1 MRSRT
6 TASYPPSRARCRP
19 STPSWA
25 TSTTNPSAVRPRRT
39 AEASRRSSSTTSTR
53 TVPVWRTLPSPVAG
67 LSGCSQRR
75 YGTVGYMIQAPK
87 LSRRARWA
95 IPAGALVIT
104 GGVLAGSLITAAQ
117 AAPGLPARTA
127 AQLLAEV
134 ADSTPPPLTGT
145 VVETASF
152 GLPALPA
159 TGNPTSLSSLLTGS
173 HTIRIWYASPQ
184 HFRLAVPQ
192 SLSESDVIRDGR
204 TAWLWQSTLN
214 KVTKF
219 TLPAHSAQ
227 QAVPKQALTPQQAAQ
242 QVLAAVGPTTTVRV
256 DSNVTVAGQAAYAL
270 VLAPKDARSLIGQ
283 VQIDVDGHNG
293 VPLRL
298 QVFARG
304 SSSPAF
310 QVGYTDIAFVKP
322 AAADLSFTPP
332 PGATVTQ
339 VNLSDHPAG
348 ARARPDVT
356 TTGSGWLTVLD
367 LPSSELTSGAGP
379 GSGHSPGDDAAV
391 LRTLLAA
398 ATPVHGAW
406 GSGRLLRTS
415 LVSVLITD
423 QGNAFIGAVQ
433 PSVLYAAAAAQPH

>member
-1 MRSRT
+1 
-6 TASYPPSRARCRP
+6 
-19 STPSWA
+19 
-25 TSTTNPSAVRPRRT
+25 
-39 AEASRRSSSTTSTR
+39 
-53 TVPVWRTLPSPVAG
+53 
-67 LSGCSQRR
+67 
-75 YGTVGYMIQAPK
+75 MIQSPK

-95 IPAGALVIT
+95 IPAGALVVT
-104 GGVLAGSLITAAQ
+104 GGVLAGTLISSAQ

-127 AQLLAEV
+127 AQLLADV
-134 ADSTPPPLTGT
+134 AESTPPPLTGT

-173 HTIRIWYASPQ
+173 HTIRVWYASPG
-184 HFRLAVPQ
+184 HFRLAAPQ

-219 TLPAHSAQ
+219 TLPANTPEKV
-227 QAVPKQALTPQQAAQ
+227 VPKQPLTPQQAAR

-270 VLAPKDARSLIGQ
+270 VLAPKDSRSLIGQ
-283 VQIDVDGHNG
+283 VQIDVDGSNG

-298 QVFARG
+298 QVFARAA
-304 SSSPAF
+304 SSPAF
-310 QVGYTDIAFVKP
+310 QVGYTDIHFVKP

-339 VNLSDHPAG
+339 VNLLDTHS
-348 ARARPDVT
+348 RATGHATPDVT
-356 TTGSGWLTVLD
+356 TIGSGWLTVLE
-367 LPSSELTSGAGP
+367 LPSSTLTPGAQASGGPSAGD
-379 GSGHSPGDDAAV
+379 SAAV
-391 LRTLLAA
+391 LRTLLAS

-415 LVSVLITD
+415 LVSVLMTD
-423 QGNAFIGAVQ
+423 QGQTFVGAVQ
-433 PSVLYAAAAAQPH
+433 PSVLYAAAAAHPH

>member
-1 MRSRT
+1 MT
-6 TASYPPSRARCRP
+6 Q
-19 STPSWA
+19 
-25 TSTTNPSAVRPRRT
+25 V
-39 AEASRRSSSTTSTR
+39 
-53 TVPVWRTLPSPVAG
+53 
-67 LSGCSQRR
+67 
-75 YGTVGYMIQAPK
+75 PK
-87 LSRRARWA
+87 LSRRSRWA
-95 IPAGALVIT
+95 IPAGALVVT
-104 GGVLAGSLITAAQ
+104 GGVLAGTLISSAQ

-134 ADSTPPPLTGT
+134 ADSTTPPLTGT

-173 HTIRIWYASPQ
+173 HTIRVWYASPQ

-219 TLPAHSAQ
+219 TLPAKSAAK
-227 QAVPKQALTPQQAAQ
+227 AVVPRQPLTPQQAAQ
-242 QVLAAVGPTTTVRV
+242 QVLAAVGPTTTVKV

-283 VQIDVDGHNG
+283 VQIDVDGSNG

-304 SSSPAF
+304 ASSPAF

-332 PGATVTQ
+332 PGAKVSQ
-339 VNLSDHPAG
+339 VNLSDSHPG
-348 ARARPDVT
+348 ASMNHATPDVT
-356 TTGSGWLTVLD
+356 TIGSGWLTVLK
-367 LPSSELTSGAGP
+367 LPSSTLTQGAP
-379 GSGHSPGDDAAV
+379 GSGGPSAGDSTAV
-391 LRTLLAA
+391 LRTLLAS
-398 ATPVHGAW
+398 ATPVHGTW
-406 GSGRLLRTS
+406 GSGRLLRTG

-423 QGNAFIGAVQ
+423 QGPTFIGAVQ
-433 PSVLYAAAAAQPH
+433 PSVLYAAAAAHPH

>member
-1 MRSRT
+1 MQAVHAVVGDVDDEPLRGQAAAHGRGK
-6 TASYPPSRARCRP
+6 APFVFYHEHPHRP
-19 STPSWA
+19 SVAHP
-25 TSTTNPSAVRPRRT
+25 PDM
-39 AEASRRSSSTTSTR
+39 
-53 TVPVWRTLPSPVAG
+53 PSPA
-67 LSGCSQRR
+67 SQGAHSAA

-152 GLPALPA
+152 GLPSLPA

-173 HTIRIWYASPQ
+173 HTIRVWYASPA

-219 TLPAHSAQ
+219 TLPAHAAEKVPESVPQ
-227 QAVPKQALTPQQAAQ
+227 QPLTPQQAAQ

-270 VLAPKDARSLIGQ
+270 VLAPKDARSLVGQ
-283 VQIDVDGHNG
+283 VQIDVDGDNG

-304 SSSPAF
+304 ASSPAF

-322 AAADLSFTPP
+322 GRRRPQL
-332 PGATVTQ
+332 
-339 VNLSDHPAG
+339 HPAAGRDGHPGEPVGRHPGG
-348 ARARPDVT
+348 AKDHATPRRHHDRVRLADRARAAVVRPDPERSRRRRPFARRRARPCCAPCST
-356 TTGSGWLTVLD
+356 RPPRCT
-367 LPSSELTSGAGP
+367 AP
-379 GSGHSPGDDAAV
+379 G
-391 LRTLLAA
+391 AA
-398 ATPVHGAW
+398 AGCCGPAW
-406 GSGRLLRTS
+406 SRC
-415 LVSVLITD
+415 
-423 QGNAFIGAVQ
+423 
-433 PSVLYAAAAAQPH
+433 

>member
-1 MRSRT
+1 M
-6 TASYPPSRARCRP
+6 AG
-19 STPSWA
+19 
-25 TSTTNPSAVRPRRT
+25 VPR
-39 AEASRRSSSTTSTR
+39 
-53 TVPVWRTLPSPVAG
+53 
-67 LSGCSQRR
+67 
-75 YGTVGYMIQAPK
+75 

-104 GGVLAGSLITAAQ
+104 GGVLAGSLISSAQ

-159 TGNPTSLSSLLTGS
+159 TGNPASLSSLLTGS
-173 HTIRIWYASPQ
+173 HTVRVWYASPQ

-219 TLPAHSAQ
+219 TLPAHSK
-227 QAVPKQALTPQQAAQ
+227 QAVPKQPLTPQQAAQ
-242 QVLAAVGPTTTVRV
+242 QVLAAVGPTTTVSV
-256 DSNVTVAGQAAYAL
+256 ASNVTVAGQAAYGL
-270 VLAPKDARSLIGQ
+270 VLAPKDARSLVGQ
-283 VQIDVDGHNG
+283 VQIDVDGRNG

-304 SSSPAF
+304 ASSPAF
-310 QVGYTDIAFVKP
+310 QVGYTAIQFVTP
-322 AAADLSFTPP
+322 APADLSFTPP

-339 VNLSDHPAG
+339 VNLAAG
-348 ARARPDVT
+348 DQGAKASASPGFST
-356 TTGSGWLTVLD
+356 IGSGWLTVLKM
-367 LPSSELTSGAGP
+367 PSSMLTPGAPAP
-379 GSGHSPGDDAAV
+379 GSPTGSSAGDSAAV
-391 LRTLLAA
+391 LNTLLAS

-406 GSGRLLRTS
+406 GTGRLLRTS

-423 QGNAFIGAVQ
+423 QGSTFVGAVE
-433 PSVLYAAAAAQPH
+433 PSVLYAAASAHQTAGTP